1 EWSKLKVFSTEC
13 FTLAAKYLSC
23 FIQQFGVMISHLSKV
38 FNQRVIDVVKGV
50 LPHVGGVC
58 MDVVCHIGSQS
69 THEQPVT
76 IRHIGSIDNEAPQ
89 LFIPDGSTPQIT
101 GNVVVSGKARVNPV
115 GALSVW
121 YGYWMPIVIK
131 LGVNEDPKVFQH
143 VIGMF
148 CGACSGD
155 RPGFLSGVPGARW

>member
-1 EWSKLKVFSTEC
+1 M
-13 FTLAAKYLSC
+13 AAKYLSC

-58 MDVVCHIGSQS
+58 IDVVCHIGSQS

-89 LFIPDGSTPQIT
+89 LCIPDGSTPQIT
-101 GNVVVSGKARVNPV
+101 GNV
-115 GALSVW
+115 ALSCKEW
-121 YGYWMPIVIK
+121 ASPA
-131 LGVNEDPKVFQH
+131 
-143 VIGMF
+143 
-148 CGACSGD
+148 GA
-155 RPGFLSGVPGARW
+155 